1 MAYELS
7 VTLTDEE
14 YAGLAAEAA
23 RSGKPVE
30 ELVHDILAQH
40 IHRASPL
47 STPSYPMTN
56 CTFMEQQYREG
67 KVLGLPT
74 REPLTGPEAA
84 ERERR
89 AQLLKDGTPASE
101 MVIEDRGP
109 R

>member
-1 MAYELS
+1 MLI
-7 VTLTDEE
+7 E
-14 YAGLAAEAA
+14 Y
-23 RSGKPVE
+23 
-30 ELVHDILAQH
+30 
-40 IHRASPL
+40 HRTTQNAINMTSN
-47 STPSYPMTN
+47 SYPMTN